1 MSRFK
6 AGNTGMALGI
16 YKSGQGYWV
25 RALSAVAFGV
35 LTLATAAWVWGE
47 TAAITLPTSSWTMS
61 LENATGTVAP
71 GETLTG
77 LRESETT
84 GELVEVGTIQ
94 VKAFMPGEF
103 APKVSLENPALN
115 AGVVPSDLQGLR
127 AEGFDAGIGSVLT
140 IPVVDQLYLQGAAA
154 GLVLLIG
161 AVLIFFFIGSKPSSC
176 EFLIATDGE
185 MKKVNWSTRR
195 EVLGSTWVVI
205 AASFLIAWMLYL
217 VDMAFQT
224 FFVAIN
230 VLQR

>member
-1 MSRFK
+1 
-6 AGNTGMALGI
+6 MALGI

-35 LTLATAAWVWGE
+35 MVLATAAWVWGE
-47 TAAITLPTSSWTMS
+47 TAAINLPTKAWTMT
-61 LENATGTVAP
+61 LQNATGTVAA

-77 LRESETT
+77 LGIAQDT
-84 GELVEVGTIQ
+84 GELVEVGTIE
-94 VKAFMPGEF
+94 VVSFLPGEI
-103 APKVSLENPALN
+103 APKVTLADPVLDEGL
-115 AGVVPSDLQGLR
+115 VPSDLYGLR
-127 AEGFDAGIGSVLT
+127 AGGGFEATIGEGSVLT
-140 IPVVDQLYLQGAAA
+140 IPIVDQLYLQGAAA

-205 AASFLIAWMLYL
+205 ASSFLIAGMLYM

-224 FFVAIN
+224 FFVAID

>member
-1 MSRFK
+1 
-6 AGNTGMALGI
+6 MALGI

-35 LTLATAAWVWGE
+35 LVLATAAWVWGE
-47 TAAITLPTSSWTMS
+47 TAAITLPTSAWTMS
-61 LENATGTVAP
+61 LENADGTVAA
-71 GETLTG
+71 GETVTG

-84 GELVEVGTIQ
+84 GDLVEVGTIQ

-103 APKVSLENPALN
+103 APKVTLENPALN
-115 AGVVPSDLQGLR
+115 EGVVPSDLQALR
-127 AEGFDAGIGSVLT
+127 AEGFDAGISSVLT

-154 GLVLLIG
+154 GLVLLVG
-161 AVLIFFFIGSKPSSC
+161 AVLIFVFIGSKPSIC

-205 AASFLIAWMLYL
+205 AASFLIAGMLYL

>member
-1 MSRFK
+1 
-6 AGNTGMALGI
+6 MALGI

-47 TAAITLPTSSWTMS
+47 TAAINLPTKAWTMT
-61 LENATGTVAP
+61 LQNATGTVAA
-71 GETLTG
+71 GETLTA
-77 LRESETT
+77 LAASNQT
-84 GELVEVGTIQ
+84 GELIEVGTIL
-94 VKAFMPGEF
+94 VESFVPGEF
-103 APKVSLENPALN
+103 APKVTLVDPALN
-115 AGVVPSDLQGLR
+115 EGVVPSDLQGLQ
-127 AEGFDAGIGSVLT
+127 ASGFDATIGDGSVLT

-161 AVLIFFFIGSKPSSC
+161 AVLIFLFIGSKPSSC

-205 AASFLIAWMLYL
+205 ASSFLIAGMLYL

-224 FFVAIN
+224 FFVAID